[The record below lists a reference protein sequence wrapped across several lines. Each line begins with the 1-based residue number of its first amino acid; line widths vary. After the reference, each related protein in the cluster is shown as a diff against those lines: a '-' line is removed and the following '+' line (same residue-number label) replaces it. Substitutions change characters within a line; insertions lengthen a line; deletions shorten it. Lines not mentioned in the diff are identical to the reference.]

1 MIFHLFRLD
10 LENENFESIPKIVS
24 ERVELCF
31 GKRKKKWLLVQP
43 LPPLFSPQH
52 QKTFSSTN
60 PISQTLTIPKSF
72 NGLCKPFKSQPSR
85 SISLTSCSHS
95 RCNSSFVVKTSMSIC
110 HFYPISCTF
119 SLSNKLSLLVQAL
132 WSSWFKPLP
141 PHLTTETPNHRLNMD
156 DATDGRKT
164 RSFIFSIQALDVW
177 FVVSLTH
184 HLYLSL

>member
-31 GKRKKKWLLVQP
+31 GKRKKKLLLVQP

-72 NGLCKPFKSQPSR
+72 NGLCKPLKSQPSR
-85 SISLTSCSHS
+85 SISLTSRSHS
-95 RCNSSFVVKTSMSIC
+95 RRNSSFVVKTSMSVC

-119 SLSNKLSLLVQAL
+119 SLSQTSSL
-132 WSSWFKPLP
+132 SWFKLFDLLGSSHCHCIWQPKP
-141 PHLTTETPNHRLNMD
+141 QII
-156 DATDGRKT
+156 G
-164 RSFIFSIQALDVW
+164 
-177 FVVSLTH
+177 
-184 HLYLSL
+184 

>member
-24 ERVELCF
+24 EQVELCF
-31 GKRKKKWLLVQP
+31 GKRKKKMASWSTTSTT
-43 LPPLFSPQH
+43 LFSSTP
-52 QKTFSSTN
+52 KALSSTN

-72 NGLCKPFKSQPSR
+72 NGLCKPLKSQPSR
-85 SISLTSCSHS
+85 SI
-95 RCNSSFVVKTSMSIC
+95 
-110 HFYPISCTF
+110 

-141 PHLTTETPNHRLNMD
+141 LPLIAKTPNHRLNMD
-156 DATDGRKT
+156 DTTDGQKT

-184 HLYLSL
+184 HIYLSL

>member
-24 ERVELCF
+24 EQVELCF

-72 NGLCKPFKSQPSR
+72 NGLCKPLKSQPSR
-85 SISLTSCSHS
+85 SI
-95 RCNSSFVVKTSMSIC
+95 
-110 HFYPISCTF
+110 

-156 DATDGRKT
+156 DATDGQKT

>member
-1 MIFHLFRLD
+1 MASCSTTSTTL
-10 LENENFESIPKIVS
+10 
-24 ERVELCF
+24 
-31 GKRKKKWLLVQP
+31 
-43 LPPLFSPQH
+43 
-52 QKTFSSTN
+52 FSSTPKDFLFYQPHLSN
-60 PISQTLTIPKSF
+60 PNHSF
-72 NGLCKPFKSQPSR
+72 NGLCKPLKSQPSR
-85 SISLTSCSHS
+85 SISLTSYSHS

-141 PHLTTETPNHRLNMD
+141 PHLTTETPNRRLNMD
-156 DATDGRKT
+156 DATDGQKT